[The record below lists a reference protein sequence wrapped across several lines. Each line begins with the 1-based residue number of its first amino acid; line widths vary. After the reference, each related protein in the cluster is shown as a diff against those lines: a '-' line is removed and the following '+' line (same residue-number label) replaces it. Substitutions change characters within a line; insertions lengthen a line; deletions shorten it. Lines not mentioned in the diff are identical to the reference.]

1 MKIYYNILLVLAIG
15 FFSCTTTRNGY
26 GDYDN
31 NYQDYQDYDNSGPIS
46 YQTFYD
52 ELSPYG
58 NWINYPGYGY
68 VWAPNQMGFQPYSSN
83 GRWVYSSY
91 GWTWVSN
98 YRWGWAPFH
107 YGRWMNDRFH
117 GWLWVPGYEW
127 APAWVSW
134 RGGGDYYG
142 WAPLPPGYGMNG
154 HYGSIPYDNYSFVP
168 RRYINSPRINN
179 YYVDRSRNV
188 TIINNTTIINNNIT
202 INKNVINAGPSIRE
216 VERATNTTIRPVRVV
231 NRRTP
236 GESDLKQGTV
246 AIYKPAVREV
256 SENKTAEMPVRVL
269 TKDELPRR
277 DLQLKED
284 KNIQLDRPQREDAD
298 PNVIRRNPQSQEPR
312 TNELPK
318 PIPKRVPIKVDGV
331 RDLPASVNEEV
342 PRRDVPTRTLE
353 NAQPERVTPAP
364 PVRVIPR
371 QEVQEPRRRTPRPVQ
386 REPQP
391 QVQPERRQPAPRP
404 VQRVERAE
412 RRNVQPQVREQKAPV
427 REFRPIKEAPARNE
441 Q

>member
-15 FFSCTTTRNGY
+15 FFSCTTSRNGY

-31 NYQDYQDYDNSGPIS
+31 NYQEYDNSGPIS

-83 GRWVYSSY
+83 GHWVYSSY

-98 YRWGWAPFH
+98 YNWGWAPFH

-142 WAPLPPGYGMNG
+142 WAPLPPGYGRNG
-154 HYGSIPYDNYSFVP
+154 YYGSIPYDNYSFVP
-168 RRYINSPRINN
+168 RRYITSPRINN
-179 YYVDRSRNV
+179 YYVDRSRNS

-202 INKNVINAGPSIRE
+202 INKNVINAGPAIRD
-216 VERATNTTIRPVRVV
+216 VEQATNSTIRPVRVV

-236 GESDLKQGTV
+236 GESNVRQGTV
-246 AIYKPAVREV
+246 AIYKPAVSEV
-256 SENKTAEMPVRVL
+256 TENKTEARPVRVL
-269 TKDELPRR
+269 TRDELPRKV
-277 DLQLKED
+277 DLVREE
-284 KNIQLDRPQREDAD
+284 KNIQLGTPQRDEAD

-312 TNELPK
+312 TNELSR
-318 PIPKRVPIKVDGV
+318 PIPQRVPVIVDKAQ
-331 RDLPASVNEEV
+331 DLPARVNEEA
-342 PRRDVPTRTLE
+342 PRRDVPTRILE

-364 PVRVIPR
+364 PVRDIPR
-371 QEVQEPRRRTPRPVQ
+371 QEVQEQRRRRVPRPV
-386 REPQP
+386 RPEPQP
-391 QVQPERRQPAPRP
+391 QMQPQHTQPAPRP
-404 VQRVERAE
+404 IQRVERAE
-412 RRNVQPQVREQKAPV
+412 RRNVQAQVREQKAPV
-427 REFRPIKEAPARNE
+427 REIAPVQEAPVRHE

>member
-15 FFSCTTTRNGY
+15 LFSCTTTRNGY

-31 NYQDYQDYDNSGPIS
+31 SYQEYDNSRPIS

-117 GWLWVPGYEW
+117 GWLWVPGYDW

-142 WAPLPPGYGMNG
+142 WAPLPPGYGINNF
-154 HYGSIPYDNYSFVP
+154 YGSIPYDDYCFVP
-168 RRYINSPRINN
+168 RRYITSPRINN

-188 TIINNTTIINNNIT
+188 TIIKNTTIINNNIT
-202 INKNVINAGPSIRE
+202 YNKNVINAGPAVRE
-216 VERATNTTIRPVRVV
+216 VEQATNSTIRPVRVV

-236 GESDLKQGTV
+236 GESNLSQGKV
-246 AIYKPAVREV
+246 EIYRPAVKEV
-256 SENKTAEMPVRVL
+256 VENKAEARPVRVF
-269 TKDELPRR
+269 TKDELPRKIEPAR
-277 DLQLKED
+277 EE
-284 KNIQLDRPQREDAD
+284 KNIQLGTPQRDEIDR
-298 PNVIRRNPQSQEPR
+298 NEIRRNPQSEEPR
-312 TNELPK
+312 TIELPK
-318 PIPKRVPIKVDGV
+318 PIPERVPIKVDKSKDVPV
-331 RDLPASVNEEV
+331 RVIEDAPK
-342 PRRDVPTRTLE
+342 RDVPTRTLE

-371 QEVQEPRRRTPRPVQ
+371 QEVQEQRRTPRPVR

-391 QVQPERRQPAPRP
+391 QVQPERTQPAPRP
-404 VQRVERAE
+404 IQRVERAE
-412 RRNVQPQVREQKAPV
+412 RRDVQPQVREQKAPV
-427 REFRPIKEAPARNE
+427 REFRRVKETPISPE